1 MLCFDGA
8 QRACLDLSFGHEEE
22 GSIHHL
28 CGSAAH
34 THTHAHNA
42 RHSRTHARTHPRR
55 MRAQSRTHLRAYART
70 RATAAQEARRQ
81 PTAALPRT
89 RTHARTHKHAHTHAR
104 TPRHATPPPTS
115 AKEVDTSL
123 QGGGGGEGG
132 GGEGDRCAG
141 EGVRRGCVMHTQKS
155 TCVCNVLHVTHLDGQ
170 ADNFDQIGRQWW
182 GWRKSLLHLRL

>member
-1 MLCFDGA
+1 MR
-8 QRACLDLSFGHEEE
+8 Q
-22 GSIHHL
+22 
-28 CGSAAH
+28 CG
-34 THTHAHNA
+34 THAHTRAQCKTLTHA
-42 RHSRTHARTHPRR
+42 RTHSPTTHARTITHALTRLRTHPRNCRTGSPQATHRGAATDTHARTHAQARTHARTH
-55 MRAQSRTHLRAYART
+55 A
-70 RATAAQEARRQ
+70 
-81 PTAALPRT
+81 
-89 RTHARTHKHAHTHAR
+89 